1 MSPLDIHA
9 MPVAEVLDL
18 ARRISDANDANCE
31 ALLHLYG
38 AEVCD
43 VLRGEVLRLA
53 ARAADNLLH
62 GVWWRGLDRAA
73 EMLTSQRDAALAD
86 AARAR
91 DAYASDL
98 AGLRAEVRRAD
109 DERAAWRER
118 VEAAERERDIALTR
132 ERDAARAALRDASRC
147 DECGAWAT
155 RYHHASASFCCDS
168 CGVGEGWADDTHAAA
183 LRAALERTP

>member
-1 MSPLDIHA
+1 MSPLDLDAIESRAKRCASDVPLPECECEKRGHA
-9 MPVAEVLDL
+9 PCCYDCYL
-18 ARRISDANDANCE
+18 AYRAAVGPTFEECGR
-31 ALLHLYG
+31 G
-38 AEVCD
+38 D
-43 VLRGEVLRLA
+43 VLALVALA
-53 ARAADNLLH
+53 
-62 GVWWRGLDRAA
+62 RAA
-73 EMLTSQRDAALAD
+73 EMLTAQRDAALAD

-118 VEAAERERDIALTR
+118 VEAAERERDAALTR

-155 RYHHASASFCCDS
+155 RYHHASSSYCCDS
-168 CGVGEGWADDTHAAA
+168 CGVGEGWADDTHAVA
-183 LRAALERTP
+183 LRAARVP

>member
-18 ARRISDANDANCE
+18 ARSIADAEEPDRE

-53 ARAADNLLH
+53 ARAADNVVD
-62 GVWWRGLDRAA
+62 GVWWRGLDRVV
-73 EMLTSQRDAALAD
+73 EDLTAQRDAATDLLAEI
-86 AARAR
+86 
-91 DAYASDL
+91 S
-98 AGLRAEVRRAD
+98 
-109 DERAAWRER
+109 
-118 VEAAERERDIALTR
+118 R

-147 DECGAWAT
+147 EACGAWAT
-155 RYHHASASFCCDS
+155 RYHTASARYGCDS
-168 CGVGEGWADDTHAAA
+168 CGVGDGWADDTHAAA
-183 LRAALERTP
+183 LRAARVP